1 MRIVLLI
8 LSALLSLSVL
18 APLSASASVG
28 DPAMAMMASNA
39 PNESAC
45 PDDCCQDCPD
55 FTQCQLGCAVAVLP
69 EVQADA
75 LPTRFTPTKGSPTTL
90 YRSAKLPP
98 ATPPPRV
105 AAQL

>member
-28 DPAMAMMASNA
+28 DTAMAMMASDT
-39 PNESAC
+39 PLDPAC

-75 LPTRFTPTKGSPTTL
+75 LPTRFTPDKAEAKAT
-90 YRSAKLPP
+90 YRSVTLPP

>member
-28 DPAMAMMASNA
+28 DTAMTMTASDA
-39 PNESAC
+39 PYESTC
-45 PDDCCQDCPD
+45 PDDCCEACPD
-55 FTQCQLGCAVAVLP
+55 FTQCLLGCAVAVL
-69 EVQADA
+69 ADVRA
-75 LPTRFTPTKGSPTTL
+75 DMLPTRFTPEKVEAKAP
-90 YRSAKLPP
+90 YRSVTLPP

-105 AAQL
+105 PAKL